1 VYLKT
6 KILILLM
13 LIALSVN
20 GQSFMYSY
28 TDPCTQELKFI
39 NADMSSPIVIAY
51 YGQVKTFSYTE
62 LQDGTF
68 DNWINSVYLKYK
80 NTSPC
85 QGVGVTTTTTTT
97 TNTTLNIVSNVMN
110 LGAISNVGSVNID
123 VGSSTS
129 SGSNVGTTN
138 QNNKTNDSRTNS
150 RNRTSS
156 SSSNSNSS
164 SSSSGETGNSSNG
177 GNPPENQSGNSDNSN
192 NTNPGSGSGSGEGNG
207 GSSGS
212 SSSGNSS
219 GSGSSSGNSQGGGS
233 GSGGK
238 TEEKTQVQEEK
249 PSDQQVEETKTE
261 QQKTQSSGTAKAA
274 NKAKAEVA
282 KPAILVTGDLVGIQ
296 TKSDGAQDARG
307 TASFTRVKGDGTS
320 SLGFS
325 ADYMLNARIG
335 NISCVRS
342 WIGANK
348 KGNKHISVVSDGL
361 SLMPKSI
368 SNTLLFVRVN
378 SVKNFTALY
387 GAAGTY
393 GKLFGE
399 EMISTIAIG
408 GFMYKGKLTKSID
421 ATIIAAGIYSPY
433 SKYYTESLFEAKP
446 IVIPFFNFT
455 YKMTKTFGLGIT
467 GGGTYVAGQDI
478 LNFQLLMGAKL
489 LL

>member
-1 VYLKT
+1 
-6 KILILLM
+6 M
-13 LIALSVN
+13 IALSLR
-20 GQSFMYSY
+20 GQSFIYSY

-68 DNWINSVYLKYK
+68 DNWINSVYLKYQS
-80 NTSPC
+80 TSPC

-110 LGAISNVGSVNID
+110 LGAISNVGSVNVD

-129 SGSNVGTTN
+129 SGTNIGTT
-138 QNNKTNDSRTNS
+138 KTNNNNDNRTSS

-156 SSSNSNSS
+156 SPSRSSSSGNSSGENGKSNDGGNSSENQSGSSSNSNSS
-164 SSSSGETGNSSNG
+164 GEA
-177 GNPPENQSGNSDNSN
+177 
-192 NTNPGSGSGSGEGNG
+192 SGEGNG

-212 SSSGNSS
+212 SSSGSGGNSS
-219 GSGSSSGNSQGGGS
+219 GSGSSGSSSGSSQGGG

-238 TEEKTQVQEEK
+238 TEEKTEVQTEE
-249 PSDQQVEETKTE
+249 PSEQKVEETKTE
-261 QQKTQSSGTAKAA
+261 TQKSQSSGTAKAA
-274 NKAKAEVA
+274 GKAKAEVA

-325 ADYMLNARIG
+325 ADYMVNAKIG
-335 NISCVRS
+335 NFSCVRS

-361 SLMPKSI
+361 SLMPKSM

-387 GAAGTY
+387 GGAGTY
-393 GKLFGE
+393 GKLYGE
-399 EMISTIAIG
+399 EMISTIAIA

-455 YKMTKTFGLGIT
+455 YRMTKTFGLGIT

-489 LL
+489 LI

>member
-1 VYLKT
+1 M
-6 KILILLM
+6 I
-13 LIALSVN
+13 IALSVN
-20 GQSFMYSY
+20 GQGFMFSY

-110 LGAISNVGSVNID
+110 LGAISNVGSVNVD

-129 SGSNVGTTN
+129 SGTNVGTTN
-138 QNNKTNDSRTNS
+138 KTNNNDSRTNS

-164 SSSSGETGNSSNG
+164 SSSSGETGSSSNG
-177 GNPPENQSGNSDNSN
+177 GNAPENQSGNTDNG
-192 NTNPGSGSGSGEGNG
+192 NPGSSGSSGEGNG

-212 SSSGNSS
+212 SSSGSSSGGNSS
-219 GSGSSSGNSQGGGS
+219 GSGSSSGSSQGG

-249 PSDQQVEETKTE
+249 PTDQQVEETKTE
-261 QQKTQSSGTAKAA
+261 QQKTQSGGTAKAA

-325 ADYMLNARIG
+325 ADYMLNAKIG

-348 KGNKHISVVSDGL
+348 KGNKHISVVSDGI
-361 SLMPKSI
+361 SLMPKAF
-368 SNTLLFVRVN
+368 SNTALFVRVN

-393 GKLFGE
+393 GKLYGE
-399 EMISTIAIG
+399 TMISTIAIG

-433 SKYYTESLFEAKP
+433 TKYFTESIFKSKP

-478 LNFQLLMGAKL
+478 LNFQILMGAKL
-489 LL
+489 LI

>member
-1 VYLKT
+1 
-6 KILILLM
+6 
-13 LIALSVN
+13 
-20 GQSFMYSY
+20 
-28 TDPCTQELKFI
+28 
-39 NADMSSPIVIAY
+39 
-51 YGQVKTFSYTE
+51 
-62 LQDGTF
+62 
-68 DNWINSVYLKYK
+68 
-80 NTSPC
+80 
-85 QGVGVTTTTTTT
+85 
-97 TNTTLNIVSNVMN
+97 MN

-129 SGSNVGTTN
+129 SGTNIGTT
-138 QNNKTNDSRTNS
+138 KTNNNNDNRTNS

-156 SSSNSNSS
+156 SSSRSGSS
-164 SSSSGETGNSSNG
+164 GSSSGEGGQSNGGGNSSETSG
-177 GNPPENQSGNSDNSN
+177 TSSGNSPDP
-192 NTNPGSGSGSGEGNG
+192 NPGSSGEGNG

-212 SSSGNSS
+212 SSSSSSSGGNSS
-219 GSGSSSGNSQGGGS
+219 GSGSSGSGSGSSEGGG

-238 TEEKTQVQEEK
+238 TEEKTEVQTEK
-249 PSDQQVEETKTE
+249 PSEQKVEETKTE
-261 QQKTQSSGTAKAA
+261 QQKTQSSSTAKAA
-274 NKAKAEVA
+274 NTAKAEVA

-325 ADYMLNARIG
+325 ADYMVNARIG

-348 KGNKHISVVSDGL
+348 KGNKHISVISDGL
-361 SLMPKSI
+361 SVMPKSM

-408 GFMYKGKLTKSID
+408 GFMYKGKLTKHID
-421 ATIIAAGIYSPY
+421 ATVIMAGIYSPY
-433 SKYYTESLFEAKP
+433 SKYYTESIFEAKP

-489 LL
+489 LI

>member
-1 VYLKT
+1 M
-6 KILILLM
+6 I
-13 LIALSVN
+13 IALSVN
-20 GQSFMYSY
+20 GQGFIYSY

-129 SGSNVGTTN
+129 SGTNVGTTN
-138 QNNKTNDSRTNS
+138 KTNNNDSRTNS
-150 RNRTSS
+150 RNRTSN

-164 SSSSGETGNSSNG
+164 SSSSGETGSSSNG
-177 GNPPENQSGNSDNSN
+177 GNAPENQSGNTDNG
-192 NTNPGSGSGSGEGNG
+192 NPGSSGSSGEGNG

-212 SSSGNSS
+212 SSSGSSSGGNSS
-219 GSGSSSGNSQGGGS
+219 GSGSSSGSSQGG

-249 PSDQQVEETKTE
+249 PTDQQVEETKTE

-408 GFMYKGKLTKSID
+408 GFMYKGKLTKNID

-478 LNFQLLMGAKL
+478 LNFQILMGAKL
-489 LL
+489 LI

>member
-1 VYLKT
+1 M
-6 KILILLM
+6 I
-13 LIALSVN
+13 IALSVN
-20 GQSFMYSY
+20 GQGFIYSY

-138 QNNKTNDSRTNS
+138 SNNKTNDSRTNS

-177 GNPPENQSGNSDNSN
+177 GNSPENQSGNPENS
-192 NTNPGSGSGSGEGNG
+192 NPGSSGSSGEGNG

-212 SSSGNSS
+212 GSS

-233 GSGGK
+233 GGSGGK

-249 PSDQQVEETKTE
+249 PTDQQVEETKTE

-307 TASFTRVKGDGTS
+307 TMSFTRVKGDGTS

-348 KGNKHISVVSDGL
+348 KGNKHISVVSDGI
-361 SLMPKSI
+361 SLMPKAF
-368 SNTLLFVRVN
+368 SNTALFVRVN

-399 EMISTIAIG
+399 TMISTIAIG

-433 SKYYTESLFEAKP
+433 TKYYTESLFKSKP

-478 LNFQLLMGAKL
+478 LNFQILMGAKL

>member
-1 VYLKT
+1 M
-6 KILILLM
+6 I
-13 LIALSVN
+13 IALSVN

-110 LGAISNVGSVNID
+110 LGAISNVGSVNVD

-129 SGSNVGTTN
+129 SGTNVGTTN
-138 QNNKTNDSRTNS
+138 KTNNNDSRTNS

-177 GNPPENQSGNSDNSN
+177 GNPPENQSGNSDN
-192 NTNPGSGSGSGEGNG
+192 TNPGSGSGSGEGNG

-212 SSSGNSS
+212 GSSGNSS

-233 GSGGK
+233 GGSGGK

-325 ADYMLNARIG
+325 ADYMVNAKIG

-455 YKMTKTFGLGIT
+455 YRMTKTFGLGIT

-478 LNFQLLMGAKL
+478 LNFQVLMGAKL

>member
-1 VYLKT
+1 
-6 KILILLM
+6 M

-249 PSDQQVEETKTE
+249 PTDQQVEETKTE

-307 TASFTRVKGDGTS
+307 TMSFTRVKGDGTS

-325 ADYMLNARIG
+325 ADYMVNAKIG

>member
-1 VYLKT
+1 MYLQT
-6 KILILLM
+6 KILTLFMI
-13 LIALSVN
+13 IALSVN
-20 GQSFMYSY
+20 GQGFIYSY

-129 SGSNVGTTN
+129 SGTNVGTTN
-138 QNNKTNDSRTNS
+138 KTNNNDSRTNS
-150 RNRTSS
+150 RNRTSN

-164 SSSSGETGNSSNG
+164 SSSSGETGSSSNG
-177 GNPPENQSGNSDNSN
+177 GNAPENQSGNTDNG
-192 NTNPGSGSGSGEGNG
+192 NPGSSGSSGEGNG

-212 SSSGNSS
+212 SSSGSSSGGNSS
-219 GSGSSSGNSQGGGS
+219 GSGSSSGSSQGG

-249 PSDQQVEETKTE
+249 PTDQQVEETKTE

-325 ADYMLNARIG
+325 ADYMLNAKIG

-348 KGNKHISVVSDGL
+348 KGNKHISVVSDGI
-361 SLMPKSI
+361 SLMPKAF
-368 SNTLLFVRVN
+368 SNTALFVRVN

-393 GKLFGE
+393 GKLYGE
-399 EMISTIAIG
+399 TMISTIAIG

-433 SKYYTESLFEAKP
+433 TKYFTESIFKSKP

-455 YKMTKTFGLGIT
+455 YKMTKTFGLGVT

-478 LNFQLLMGAKL
+478 LNFQILMGAKL
-489 LL
+489 LI

>member
-1 VYLKT
+1 
-6 KILILLM
+6 M
-13 LIALSVN
+13 IALSLR
-20 GQSFMYSY
+20 GQSFIYSY

-68 DNWINSVYLKYK
+68 DNWINSVYLKYQS
-80 NTSPC
+80 TSPC

-110 LGAISNVGSVNID
+110 LGAISNVGSVNVD

-129 SGSNVGTTN
+129 SGTNIGTT
-138 QNNKTNDSRTNS
+138 KTNNNNDNRTSS

-156 SSSNSNSS
+156 SPSRSNSS
-164 SSSSGETGNSSNG
+164 GQSSGENGKSNDGGNSSENQG
-177 GNPPENQSGNSDNSN
+177 GNSPDNSSDNSS
-192 NTNPGSGSGSGEGNG
+192 NPGSGEGNG

-212 SSSGNSS
+212 SSSGSGGNSS
-219 GSGSSSGNSQGGGS
+219 GSGSSGSSSGSSQGGG

-238 TEEKTQVQEEK
+238 TEEKTEVQTEE
-249 PSDQQVEETKTE
+249 PSEQKVEETKTE
-261 QQKTQSSGTAKAA
+261 QQKTQSSSTAKAA

-325 ADYMLNARIG
+325 ADYMVNAKIG
-335 NISCVRS
+335 NFSCVRS

-361 SLMPKSI
+361 SLMPKSM

-387 GAAGTY
+387 GGAGTY
-393 GKLFGE
+393 GKLYGE
-399 EMISTIAIG
+399 EMISTIAIA

-455 YKMTKTFGLGIT
+455 YRMTKTFGLGIT

-489 LL
+489 LI

>member
-1 VYLKT
+1 
-6 KILILLM
+6 M
-13 LIALSVN
+13 
-20 GQSFMYSY
+20 FSY

-68 DNWINSVYLKYK
+68 DNWINSVYLKYQ

-110 LGAISNVGSVNID
+110 LGAISNVGSVNVD

-129 SGSNVGTTN
+129 SGTNVGTTN
-138 QNNKTNDSRTNS
+138 KTNNNDSRTNS

-164 SSSSGETGNSSNG
+164 SSSSGETGSSNNG
-177 GNPPENQSGNSDNSN
+177 GNAPENQSGSTDNG
-192 NTNPGSGSGSGEGNG
+192 NPGSSGSSGEGNG
-207 GSSGS
+207 GSSSS

-219 GSGSSSGNSQGGGS
+219 GSGSSSGSSKGGG
-233 GSGGK
+233 GGGK
-238 TEEKTQVQEEK
+238 TEEKTEVQEEK
-249 PSDQQVEETKTE
+249 PTDQQVEETKTE
-261 QQKTQSSGTAKAA
+261 QQKSQSSGTAKAA

-408 GFMYKGKLTKSID
+408 GFMYKGKLTKNID

-478 LNFQLLMGAKL
+478 LNFQILMGAKL
-489 LL
+489 LI

>member
-1 VYLKT
+1 
-6 KILILLM
+6 
-13 LIALSVN
+13 
-20 GQSFMYSY
+20 MYSY

-138 QNNKTNDSRTNS
+138 SNNKTNDSRTNS

-177 GNPPENQSGNSDNSN
+177 GNPPENQSGNPDNSN
-192 NTNPGSGSGSGEGNG
+192 PGSSGSSGEGNG

-212 SSSGNSS
+212 GSS

-233 GSGGK
+233 GGSGGK

-249 PSDQQVEETKTE
+249 PTDQQVEETKTE

-348 KGNKHISVVSDGL
+348 KGNKHISVVSDGI
-361 SLMPKSI
+361 SLMPKAF
-368 SNTLLFVRVN
+368 SNTALFVRVN

-399 EMISTIAIG
+399 TMISTIAIG

-433 SKYYTESLFEAKP
+433 TKYYTESLFKAKP

-478 LNFQLLMGAKL
+478 LNFQILMGAKL

>member
-6 KILILLM
+6 KILILFM
-13 LIALSVN
+13 IALSLR
-20 GQSFMYSY
+20 GQSFIYSY

-68 DNWINSVYLKYK
+68 DNWINSVYLKYQS
-80 NTSPC
+80 TSPC

-110 LGAISNVGSVNID
+110 LGAISNVGSVNVD

-129 SGSNVGTTN
+129 SGTNIGTT
-138 QNNKTNDSRTNS
+138 KTNNSNDNRTSS

-156 SSSNSNSS
+156 STSGSNSS
-164 SSSSGETGNSSNG
+164 GNSSRENGKSNDG
-177 GNPPENQSGNSDNSN
+177 GNSSENQSGNSPDNSSD
-192 NTNPGSGSGSGEGNG
+192 NPSNPGSGEGNG

-212 SSSGNSS
+212 SSSG
-219 GSGSSSGNSQGGGS
+219 SGSSSGSSQGGG

-238 TEEKTQVQEEK
+238 TEEKTEVQTEK
-249 PSDQQVEETKTE
+249 PTEQKVEETKTE
-261 QQKTQSSGTAKAA
+261 QQKTQSSSTAKAA
-274 NKAKAEVA
+274 GKAKAEVA

-325 ADYMLNARIG
+325 ADYMVNAKIG
-335 NISCVRS
+335 NLSCVRS

-361 SLMPKSI
+361 SLMPRSM

-387 GAAGTY
+387 GGAGTY
-393 GKLFGE
+393 GKLYGE
-399 EMISTIAIG
+399 EMISTIAIA
-408 GFMYKGKLTKSID
+408 GFMYKGKLTRSID
-421 ATIIAAGIYSPY
+421 ATVIMAGIYSPY

-455 YKMTKTFGLGIT
+455 YRMTKTFGLGIT

-489 LL
+489 LI

>member
-1 VYLKT
+1 
-6 KILILLM
+6 
-13 LIALSVN
+13 
-20 GQSFMYSY
+20 
-28 TDPCTQELKFI
+28 
-39 NADMSSPIVIAY
+39 
-51 YGQVKTFSYTE
+51 
-62 LQDGTF
+62 
-68 DNWINSVYLKYK
+68 
-80 NTSPC
+80 
-85 QGVGVTTTTTTT
+85 
-97 TNTTLNIVSNVMN
+97 MN

-129 SGSNVGTTN
+129 SGTNVGTTN
-138 QNNKTNDSRTNS
+138 KTNNNDNRNDS
-150 RNRTSS
+150 RNRTRG

-164 SSSSGETGNSSNG
+164 GNTSGGEGQSSGGGNAPENQGGNATGENTGNTGSSGSSGE
-177 GNPPENQSGNSDNSN
+177 
-192 NTNPGSGSGSGEGNG
+192 GSG

-212 SSSGNSS
+212 GSS
-219 GSGSSSGNSQGGGS
+219 GSGSSSGSSQGGGS

-249 PSDQQVEETKTE
+249 PTDQQVEDTKTE
-261 QQKTQSSGTAKAA
+261 QQKTQSSSTAKAA

-307 TASFTRVKGDGTS
+307 TMSFTRVKGDGTS

-325 ADYMLNARIG
+325 ADYMVNAKIG
-335 NISCVRS
+335 NLSCVRS

-368 SNTLLFVRVN
+368 SNTALFVRVN

-408 GFMYKGKLTKSID
+408 GFMYKGKLTRSID

-433 SKYYTESLFEAKP
+433 TKYYTESLFKAKP

>member
-1 VYLKT
+1 
-6 KILILLM
+6 M
-13 LIALSVN
+13 IALSLR
-20 GQSFMYSY
+20 GQSFIYSY

-68 DNWINSVYLKYK
+68 DNWINSVYLKYQS
-80 NTSPC
+80 TSPC

-110 LGAISNVGSVNID
+110 LGAISNVGSVNVD

-129 SGSNVGTTN
+129 SGTNIGTT
-138 QNNKTNDSRTNS
+138 KTNNNNDNRTSS

-156 SSSNSNSS
+156 SPSRSNSS
-164 SSSSGETGNSSNG
+164 GQSSGENGKSNDGGNSSENQG
-177 GNPPENQSGNSDNSN
+177 GNSPDNSS
-192 NTNPGSGSGSGEGNG
+192 NPGSGEGNG

-212 SSSGNSS
+212 SSNGSGGNSS
-219 GSGSSSGNSQGGGS
+219 GSGSSGSSSGSSQGGG

-238 TEEKTQVQEEK
+238 TEEKTEVQTEE
-249 PSDQQVEETKTE
+249 PSEQKVEETKTE
-261 QQKTQSSGTAKAA
+261 QQKTQSSSTAKAA

-325 ADYMLNARIG
+325 ADYMVNARIG
-335 NISCVRS
+335 NFSCVRS

-361 SLMPKSI
+361 SLMPKSM

-387 GAAGTY
+387 GGAGTY
-393 GKLFGE
+393 GKLYGE
-399 EMISTIAIG
+399 EMISTIAIA

-455 YKMTKTFGLGIT
+455 YRMTKTFGLGIT

-489 LL
+489 LI

>member
-6 KILILLM
+6 KILILFM
-13 LIALSVN
+13 IIALSVN
-20 GQSFMYSY
+20 GQGFIYSY

-110 LGAISNVGSVNID
+110 LGAISNVGSVNVD

-129 SGSNVGTTN
+129 SGTNVGTTN
-138 QNNKTNDSRTNS
+138 KTNNNDSRTNS

-164 SSSSGETGNSSNG
+164 SSSSGETGSSSNG
-177 GNPPENQSGNSDNSN
+177 GNAPENQSGNTDNG
-192 NTNPGSGSGSGEGNG
+192 NPGSSGSSGEGNG

-212 SSSGNSS
+212 SSSGSSSGGNSS
-219 GSGSSSGNSQGGGS
+219 GSGSSSGSSQGG

-249 PSDQQVEETKTE
+249 PTDQQVEDTKTE

-325 ADYMLNARIG
+325 ADYMLNAKIG

-348 KGNKHISVVSDGL
+348 KGNKHISVVSDGI
-361 SLMPKSI
+361 SLMPKAF
-368 SNTLLFVRVN
+368 SNTALFVRVN

-393 GKLFGE
+393 GKLYGE
-399 EMISTIAIG
+399 TMISTIAIG

-433 SKYYTESLFEAKP
+433 TKYFTESIFKSKP

-478 LNFQLLMGAKL
+478 LNFQILMGAKL
-489 LL
+489 LI

>member
-1 VYLKT
+1 
-6 KILILLM
+6 M
-13 LIALSVN
+13 IALSLK
-20 GQSFMYSY
+20 GQSFLYSY

-68 DNWINSVYLKYK
+68 DNWINSVYLKYQS
-80 NTSPC
+80 TSPC

-110 LGAISNVGSVNID
+110 LGAISNVGSVNVD

-129 SGSNVGTTN
+129 SGTNIGTT
-138 QNNKTNDSRTNS
+138 KTNSNNDNRTNS

-156 SSSNSNSS
+156 SSSNSSS
-164 SSSSGETGNSSNG
+164 SGSSSGEGGQSNGGGNSSETPG
-177 GNPPENQSGNSDNSN
+177 TSSGNSPDPS
-192 NTNPGSGSGSGEGNG
+192 SGSSGEGNG

-212 SSSGNSS
+212 SSSGSGGNSS
-219 GSGSSSGNSQGGGS
+219 GSGSSGSSSGSSQGGG

-238 TEEKTQVQEEK
+238 TEEKTEVQTEE
-249 PSDQQVEETKTE
+249 PSEQKVEETKTE
-261 QQKTQSSGTAKAA
+261 QQKTQSSSTAKAA

-325 ADYMLNARIG
+325 ADYMVNARIG
-335 NISCVRS
+335 NFSCVRS

-361 SLMPKSI
+361 SLMPKSM

-387 GAAGTY
+387 GGAGTY
-393 GKLFGE
+393 GKLYGE
-399 EMISTIAIG
+399 EMISTIAIA

-455 YKMTKTFGLGIT
+455 YRMTKTFGLGIT

-489 LL
+489 LI

>member
-1 VYLKT
+1 
-6 KILILLM
+6 M
-13 LIALSVN
+13 IALSLK

-39 NADMSSPIVIAY
+39 NANMSSPIVIAY
-51 YGQVKTFSYTE
+51 YGQVQTFSYTE
-62 LQDGTF
+62 LTDGTF

-97 TNTTLNIVSNVMN
+97 TNATLNIVSNVMN
-110 LGAISNVGSVNID
+110 LGAISNVGSVNVD

-129 SGSNVGTTN
+129 SGTNVGT
-138 QNNKTNDSRTNS
+138 NNKENNG
-150 RNRTSS
+150 S
-156 SSSNSNSS
+156 SSSNRPGS
-164 SSSSGETGNSSNG
+164 TSSN
-177 GNPPENQSGNSDNSN
+177 NSN
-192 NTNPGSGSGSGEGNG
+192 PDSKAPEGGEPTQGT
-207 GSSGS
+207 GSSGDNPS
-212 SSSGNSS
+212 SPGSSEGS
-219 GSGSSSGNSQGGGS
+219 GSGSSSGSSSGSNSSGSSSGSSGS
-233 GSGGK
+233 GSSGSSSGK
-238 TEEKTQVQEEK
+238 TEEKTEVQTEK
-249 PSDQQVEETKTE
+249 PSEQKVEETKTE

-325 ADYMLNARIG
+325 ADYMLNAKIG

-348 KGNKHISVVSDGL
+348 KGNKHISVVSDGM
-361 SLMPKSI
+361 SLMPKAF
-368 SNTLLFVRVN
+368 SNTALFVRVN

-393 GKLFGE
+393 GKLYGE
-399 EMISTIAIG
+399 QMISTIAIG
-408 GFMYKGKLTKSID
+408 GFMYKGKLTKHID
-421 ATIIAAGIYSPY
+421 ATIIMAGIYSPY
-433 SKYYTESLFEAKP
+433 SKYYTESLFKAKP
-446 IVIPFFNFT
+446 IVIPFVNLT
-455 YKMTKTFGLGIT
+455 WKMTKTFGIGVT

-489 LL
+489 LI

>member
-1 VYLKT
+1 
-6 KILILLM
+6 
-13 LIALSVN
+13 
-20 GQSFMYSY
+20 
-28 TDPCTQELKFI
+28 
-39 NADMSSPIVIAY
+39 MSSPIVIAY

-68 DNWINSVYLKYK
+68 DNWINSVYLKYQS
-80 NTSPC
+80 TSPC

-110 LGAISNVGSVNID
+110 LGAISNVGSVNVD

-129 SGSNVGTTN
+129 SGTNIGTT
-138 QNNKTNDSRTNS
+138 KTNNNNDNRTSS

-156 SSSNSNSS
+156 SPSRSNSS
-164 SSSSGETGNSSNG
+164 GQSSGENGKSNDGGNSSENQG
-177 GNPPENQSGNSDNSN
+177 GNSPDNSSDNSS
-192 NTNPGSGSGSGEGNG
+192 NPGSGEGNG

-212 SSSGNSS
+212 SSSGSGGNSS
-219 GSGSSSGNSQGGGS
+219 GSGSSGSSSGSSQGGG

-238 TEEKTQVQEEK
+238 TEEKTEVQTEE
-249 PSDQQVEETKTE
+249 PSEQKVEETKTE
-261 QQKTQSSGTAKAA
+261 QQKTQSSSTAKAA

-325 ADYMLNARIG
+325 ADYMVNAKIG
-335 NISCVRS
+335 NFSCVRS

-361 SLMPKSI
+361 SLMPKSM

-387 GAAGTY
+387 GGAGTY
-393 GKLFGE
+393 GKLYGE
-399 EMISTIAIG
+399 EMISTIAIA

-455 YKMTKTFGLGIT
+455 YRMTKTFGLGIT

-489 LL
+489 LI

>member
-6 KILILLM
+6 KILILFM
-13 LIALSVN
+13 IALSLK

-68 DNWINSVYLKYK
+68 DNWINSVYLKYQS
-80 NTSPC
+80 TSPC

-110 LGAISNVGSVNID
+110 LGAISNVGSVNVD

-129 SGSNVGTTN
+129 SGTNIGTT
-138 QNNKTNDSRTNS
+138 KTNNNDNRTSS
-150 RNRTSS
+150 RNRTSIS
-156 SSSNSNSS
+156 SSNSSSSGSSSGEGGQSNGGGNSSENQSGSSSNSNSS
-164 SSSSGETGNSSNG
+164 GE
-177 GNPPENQSGNSDNSN
+177 
-192 NTNPGSGSGSGEGNG
+192 GSGEGTG

-212 SSSGNSS
+212 GSSGSGGNSS
-219 GSGSSSGNSQGGGS
+219 GSGSSGSSSGSSQGGG

-238 TEEKTQVQEEK
+238 TEEKTEVQTEK
-249 PSDQQVEETKTE
+249 PSEQKVEETKTE
-261 QQKTQSSGTAKAA
+261 TQKSQSTGTAKAA
-274 NKAKAEVA
+274 GKAKAEVA

-325 ADYMLNARIG
+325 ADYMVNARIG

-361 SLMPKSI
+361 SIMPKSM

-408 GFMYKGKLTKSID
+408 GFMYKGKLTKHID
-421 ATIIAAGIYSPY
+421 ATVIMAGIYSPY
-433 SKYYTESLFEAKP
+433 SKYYTESIFEAKP

-489 LL
+489 LI

>member
-1 VYLKT
+1 
-6 KILILLM
+6 
-13 LIALSVN
+13 
-20 GQSFMYSY
+20 MYSY

-39 NADMSSPIVIAY
+39 NADMNSPIVIAY

-68 DNWINSVYLKYK
+68 DSWINSVYLKYK
-80 NTSPC
+80 STSPC

-110 LGAISNVGSVNID
+110 LGSISNVGSINVN

-129 SGSNVGTTN
+129 SGTNIGT
-138 QNNKTNDSRTNS
+138 NNKNNNDNRNDSRN
-150 RNRTSS
+150 NTSS
-156 SSSNSNSS
+156 NTSNSNSS
-164 SSSSGETGNSSNG
+164 SNSSGETGQPSSG
-177 GNPPENQSGNSDNSN
+177 GNASENQGGNTSNSN
-192 NTNPGSGSGSGEGNG
+192 NSGNTGSGEGNG
-207 GSSGS
+207 GS
-212 SSSGNSS
+212 NSS
-219 GSGSSSGNSQGGGS
+219 GSNSNSNSSGNGS
-233 GSGGK
+233 GSGSGSGK
-238 TEEKTQVQEEK
+238 TEEKTEVQTEK
-249 PSDQQVEETKTE
+249 PSEQKVEETKTE
-261 QQKTQSSGTAKAA
+261 QQKTQSSSTAKAA
-274 NKAKAEVA
+274 NKAKTEVA

-325 ADYMLNARIG
+325 ADYMVNAKIG

-348 KGNKHISVVSDGL
+348 KGNKHINVVSDGM
-361 SLMPKSI
+361 SLMPKAY
-368 SNTLLFVRVN
+368 SNTALFVRVN

-393 GKLFGE
+393 GKLYGE
-399 EMISTIAIG
+399 QMISSIVIG
-408 GFMYKGKLTKSID
+408 GFMYKGKLTKHID
-421 ATIIAAGIYSPY
+421 ATVIAAGIYSPY
-433 SKYYTESLFEAKP
+433 SKYYTESLFKAKP
-446 IVIPFFNFT
+446 IVIPFVNLT
-455 YKMTKTFGLGIT
+455 WRMTKTFGLGIT

-478 LNFQLLMGAKL
+478 LNYQLLMGAKL

>member
-1 VYLKT
+1 
-6 KILILLM
+6 M
-13 LIALSVN
+13 IALSLR
-20 GQSFMYSY
+20 GQSFIYSY

-68 DNWINSVYLKYK
+68 DNWINSVYLKYQS
-80 NTSPC
+80 TSPC

-110 LGAISNVGSVNID
+110 LGAISNVGSVNVD

-129 SGSNVGTTN
+129 SGTNIGTT
-138 QNNKTNDSRTNS
+138 KTNNNNDNRTSS

-156 SSSNSNSS
+156 SSSRSGSSGSSSGEGGQSNGGGNSSENQSGSSGNSNSS
-164 SSSSGETGNSSNG
+164 GE
-177 GNPPENQSGNSDNSN
+177 
-192 NTNPGSGSGSGEGNG
+192 GSGEGNG

-212 SSSGNSS
+212 SSSGSGGNSS
-219 GSGSSSGNSQGGGS
+219 GSGSSGSSSGSSQGGG

-238 TEEKTQVQEEK
+238 TEEKTEVQTEEPTEQK
-249 PSDQQVEETKTE
+249 VEETKTE
-261 QQKTQSSGTAKAA
+261 TQKSQSSGTAKAA
-274 NKAKAEVA
+274 GKAKAEVA

-325 ADYMLNARIG
+325 ADYMVNARIG

-361 SLMPKSI
+361 SIMPKSM

-408 GFMYKGKLTKSID
+408 GFMYKGKLTKHID
-421 ATIIAAGIYSPY
+421 ATVIMAGIYSPY
-433 SKYYTESLFEAKP
+433 SKYYTESIFEAKP

-489 LL
+489 LI

>member
-1 VYLKT
+1 
-6 KILILLM
+6 M
-13 LIALSVN
+13 IALSLK

-68 DNWINSVYLKYK
+68 DNWINSVYLKYQS
-80 NTSPC
+80 TSPC

-110 LGAISNVGSVNID
+110 LGAISNVGSVNVD

-129 SGSNVGTTN
+129 SGTNIGTT
-138 QNNKTNDSRTNS
+138 KTNNNDNRTSS
-150 RNRTSS
+150 RNRTSIS
-156 SSSNSNSS
+156 SSNSS
-164 SSSSGETGNSSNG
+164 SSGSSSGEGGQSNGGGNSS
-177 GNPPENQSGNSDNSN
+177 ENQGGSSGNSNS
-192 NTNPGSGSGSGEGNG
+192 SGESSGEGTG

-212 SSSGNSS
+212 GSSGSGGNSS
-219 GSGSSSGNSQGGGS
+219 GSGSSGSSSGSSQGGG

-238 TEEKTQVQEEK
+238 TEEKTEVQTEK
-249 PSDQQVEETKTE
+249 PSEQKVEETKTE
-261 QQKTQSSGTAKAA
+261 TQKSQSTGTAKAA
-274 NKAKAEVA
+274 GKAKAEVA

-325 ADYMLNARIG
+325 ADYMVNARIG

-361 SLMPKSI
+361 SIMPKSM

-387 GAAGTY
+387 GGAGTY
-393 GKLFGE
+393 GKLYGE
-399 EMISTIAIG
+399 EMISTIAIA

-421 ATIIAAGIYSPY
+421 ATVIMAGIYSPY
-433 SKYYTESLFEAKP
+433 SKYYTESIFEAKP

-455 YKMTKTFGLGIT
+455 YRMTKTFGLGIT

-489 LL
+489 LI

>member
-1 VYLKT
+1 
-6 KILILLM
+6 M
-13 LIALSVN
+13 IALSLK

-68 DNWINSVYLKYK
+68 DNWINSVYLKYQS
-80 NTSPC
+80 TSPC

-110 LGAISNVGSVNID
+110 LGAISNVGSVNVD

-129 SGSNVGTTN
+129 SGTNIGTT
-138 QNNKTNDSRTNS
+138 KTNNNDNRTSS
-150 RNRTSS
+150 RNRTSIS
-156 SSSNSNSS
+156 SSNSSSSGSSSGEGGQSNGGGNSSENQSGSSSNSNSS
-164 SSSSGETGNSSNG
+164 GE
-177 GNPPENQSGNSDNSN
+177 
-192 NTNPGSGSGSGEGNG
+192 GSGEGTG

-212 SSSGNSS
+212 GSSGSGGNSS
-219 GSGSSSGNSQGGGS
+219 GSGSSGSSSGSSQGGG

-238 TEEKTQVQEEK
+238 TEEKTEVQTEK
-249 PSDQQVEETKTE
+249 PSEQKVEETKTE
-261 QQKTQSSGTAKAA
+261 TQKSQSTGTAKAA
-274 NKAKAEVA
+274 GKAKAEVA

-325 ADYMLNARIG
+325 ADYMVNARIG

-361 SLMPKSI
+361 SIMPKSM

-408 GFMYKGKLTKSID
+408 GFMYKGKLTKHID
-421 ATIIAAGIYSPY
+421 ATVIMAGIYSPY
-433 SKYYTESLFEAKP
+433 SKYYTESIFEAKP

-489 LL
+489 LI